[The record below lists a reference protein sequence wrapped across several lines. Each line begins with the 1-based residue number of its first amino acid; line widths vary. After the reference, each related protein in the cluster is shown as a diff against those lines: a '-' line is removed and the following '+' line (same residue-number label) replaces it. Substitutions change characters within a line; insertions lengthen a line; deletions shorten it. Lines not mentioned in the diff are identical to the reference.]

1 MYDEKMDCEVSIE
14 VEADT
19 FFAFNTLISETRDL
33 FIRQM
38 DTSTTGLRG
47 VLLTLNA
54 MITEYLPDVSRHFVR
69 IWLETHLVA

>member
-1 MYDEKMDCEVSIE
+1 MNGEESIE

-38 DTSTTGLRG
+38 DASTTGLRG
-47 VLLTLNA
+47 VLLTLDE
-54 MITEYLPDVSRHFVR
+54 MVTEYLPDIARHFVCIRLMIHRLAR
-69 IWLETHLVA
+69 IAD